1 MTIRL
6 TQKLLESK
14 RTGKA
19 SDITEVAR
27 KVSKKMSLNH
37 SQKPSKDEKE
47 KEENHQNHQN
57 RQKVADQSEDEETE
71 A

>member
-47 KEENHQNHQN
+47 KEENHQN

>member
-37 SQKPSKDEKE
+37 PQKPKEKE
-47 KEENHQNHQN
+47 KEEN